1 MHDVPPLIQ
10 MRYRMGTLMEI
21 RLWDE
26 SEEKAQAACR
36 EAFVEM
42 RRLERSF
49 SRFDPESELCRVVRE
64 ADRHPVRVSAD
75 LLAVLTLAQRISESS
90 RGAFDITVGAWTTGM
105 SRAEMRTRVGW
116 EKIHLDL
123 SAGTVRLDVP
133 GMILDLGAM
142 GKGYAVDRAV
152 EILQR
157 AGIRRGLVD
166 AGGNFKIFGFSELQS
181 VGIEDPADTDRL
193 WGVVDLVRPS
203 VSTSGNA
210 HRPRHL
216 LDPRAGC
223 PTRPGDGA
231 TVLADSAAIADG
243 LSTALLVMG
252 IRGMKLLPEY
262 RAEALLIHKGRGWTS
277 HRLSGRVQ
285 PIQIQEAPS

>member
-1 MHDVPPLIQ
+1 
-10 MRYRMGTLMEI
+10 MRYLMGTLVEI

-26 SEEKAQAACR
+26 PEEAGQAACR
-36 EAFVEM
+36 EAFAEM

-64 ADRHPVRVSAD
+64 ANRHPVRVSAD
-75 LLAVLTLAQRISESS
+75 LLAVLSLAQRISESS
-90 RGAFDITVGAWTTGM
+90 RGAFDITVGAWTTGI
-105 SRAEMRTRVGW
+105 SRAETRARIGW
-116 EKIHLDL
+116 EKIRLDP

-133 GMILDLGAM
+133 GMTLDLGAI

-166 AGGNFKIFGFSELQS
+166 AGGNFKIFGFPETQRA
-181 VGIEDPADTDRL
+181 GIEDPSHVDRL
-193 WGVVDLVRPS
+193 WGIVDLVRSS

-216 LDPRAGC
+216 LDPRTGC
-223 PTRPGDGA
+223 PTRAGDGA
-231 TVLADSAAIADG
+231 VVLANSAAIADG
-243 LSTALLVMG
+243 LSTALLVLG
-252 IRGMKLLPEY
+252 IRGIKLLPEY
-262 RAEALLIHKGRGWTS
+262 GAEGLLIRKEKSWTS
-277 HRLSGRVQ
+277 NPLSHHVQ
-285 PIQIQEAPS
+285 PLHIQEMHS